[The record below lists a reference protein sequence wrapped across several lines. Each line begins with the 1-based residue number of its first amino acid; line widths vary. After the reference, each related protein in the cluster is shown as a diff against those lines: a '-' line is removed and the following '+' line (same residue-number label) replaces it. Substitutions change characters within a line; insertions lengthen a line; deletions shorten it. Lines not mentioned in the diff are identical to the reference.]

1 MDKKFVFFGI
11 MASILLGGSFG
22 IFSIDESF
30 AQNTT
35 DKDDFDKFEKQI
47 EKVEEKKQR
56 VEDKL
61 EEKKQ
66 RVEDKLEEKKQRVE
80 DKLEEKKQ
88 RVEDKLEEKKQR
100 VEDKLEEKKQRVEDK
115 LEEKKQRAE
124 EKLQRLEDKK
134 AKLESDRKR
143 LEEKLIEKANDYK
156 QKLEK
161 IKEKYQN
168 NIELNQANDV
178 EKFSALSDKLE
189 SKIENHSE
197 KIREKLL
204 EKSEKLDTRTQKI
217 LEKINSGDYLGK
229 KMGKTMIDESF
240 ELVFDSVDATS
251 IGNDSES
258 SLLTGFMTFKT
269 FDKSKS
275 NLKLELQE
283 CEILVD
289 DVPYNCGFGK
299 ARAISSGDSGTKDS
313 LVIIAFLEDN
323 LMEEVHSTL
332 KIYLNSD
339 SPINEI
345 DGSTQ
350 VSLLG
355 PQSKISHLW
364 FLEGDATLTK
374 IISSQDEIPNDTA
387 DENSSSDIS
396 VELNEDVSI
405 SGN

>member
-11 MASILLGGSFG
+11 MASILLSGSFG

-30 AQNTT
+30 AQNIS
-35 DKDDFDKFEKQI
+35 DKDTSDKIDKQI
-47 EKVEEKKQR
+47 EKNDEKKQR

-115 LEEKKQRAE
+115 KT
-124 EKLQRLEDKK
+124 
-134 AKLESDRKR
+134 KLESDRKR
-143 LEEKLIEKANDYK
+143 LEEKLMEKANDFK
-156 QKLEK
+156 KKLQE

-168 NIELNQANDV
+168 KIELNRANDV
-178 EKFSALSDKLE
+178 ENFSALSDTLE
-189 SKIENHSE
+189 SKIAQKSE

-229 KMGKTMIDESF
+229 KMGKTTIDESF

-251 IGNDSES
+251 IGNDPQS

-269 FDKSKS
+269 FDKNKS

-283 CEILVD
+283 CEVLVD

-299 ARAISSGDSGTKDS
+299 ARAISSGNSGAKDS

-350 VSLLG
+350 VSILG
-355 PQSKISHLW
+355 PQSKISNMW

-374 IISSQDEIPNDTA
+374 IISSVDEIPNDTT
-387 DENSSSDIS
+387 DENSGSDIS
-396 VELNEDVSI
+396 VELNEDVGL